1 MTMQIPGAA
10 APIATDTTNGA
21 AAQQPAAVVPPVPP
35 PAPAPAPVAVA
46 AGGEE
51 HPAWLPGRLARER
64 EAAQRALLTELGVPD
79 LPTARQRMAEAANMT
94 TATAR
99 TARLEQTIK
108 QRVDVELAQL
118 TTEQRTAVTA
128 IAGTDPAR
136 VLTTIDQLRP
146 TWGAPIA
153 ATPVTAQQAGTVA
166 APAPAAPPT
175 PAPTP
180 PPADTAPG
188 RVAPGG
194 SPPPPA
200 TTHTAHHAALLKTN
214 PFAAAAYS
222 RQYGRLIAEGK

>member
-1 MTMQIPGAA
+1 MTMQTPGAA
-10 APIATDTTNGA
+10 APIATDTTNGVP
-21 AAQQPAAVVPPVPP
+21 AQQPAAVVPPVPP
-35 PAPAPAPVAVA
+35 PAPAPAPVAAA

-79 LPTARQRMAEAANMT
+79 LPTARQRMAEAANMP

-99 TARLEQTIK
+99 TATLEQTIK

-118 TTEQRTAVTA
+118 TAEQRTAVTA
-128 IAGTDPAR
+128 IAGADPAR

-146 TWGAPIA
+146 TWGAP
-153 ATPVTAQQAGTVA
+153 A
-166 APAPAAPPT
+166 APAPAAAGTAAPPHAPVAPPP

>member
-10 APIATDTTNGA
+10 APIATDTTNGVP
-21 AAQQPAAVVPPVPP
+21 AQQPAAVVPPVPP
-35 PAPAPAPVAVA
+35 PAPAPAPVAAA

-99 TARLEQTIK
+99 TATLEQTIK

-118 TTEQRTAVTA
+118 TAEQRTAVTA
-128 IAGTDPAR
+128 IAGADPAR

-146 TWGAPIA
+146 TWGAP
-153 ATPVTAQQAGTVA
+153 A
-166 APAPAAPPT
+166 APAPAAAGTAAPPHAPVAPPP